1 MPEPVKIPVSMPLST
16 PEPMLSEMPTVRKR
30 YIVTGQIQDVG
41 YRTLV
46 KQKARKKGLIGVVRN
61 LADGTV
67 EIICEAEPGAI
78 DAFLKDIDKRTDNP
92 SPLDIDVS
100 NIVESPPA
108 PAGEYKS
115 FEVDYGK
122 KLSFAERSTKDRE
135 EITVLGTSMANQKLN
150 GLGQKMDRLG
160 DKMDGVGKD
169 VREVGQKVDG
179 VGKAVECVGQKVDSM
194 HGDMNK
200 RFDHMAQR
208 YDLIALSLVKAIDRM
223 DRNSKITDKAIE
235 QSRKEAAASNRELAK
250 AVNFMIKKLS
260 GKPASQKPRKAR
272 K

>member
-1 MPEPVKIPVSMPLST
+1 MPI
-16 PEPMLSEMPTVRKR
+16 VRKR
-30 YIVTGQIQDVG
+30 YIVTGQVQDVG

-46 KQKARKKGLIGVVRN
+46 KQKARKKGLKGVARN

-67 EIICEAEPGAI
+67 EIVCEGEPGAI
-78 DAFLKDIDKRTDNP
+78 DGFLKDIDQKTDDP

-100 NIVESPPA
+100 NIVESLPA

-135 EITVLGTSMANQKLN
+135 EITVLGNAMANQKLN

-160 DKMDGVGKD
+160 DKMDGVGAD

-179 VGKAVECVGQKVDSM
+179 VGKAVESVGQKVDGVGKAVESVGQKVDGVGKDVRNM
-194 HGDMNK
+194 HVDMNK

-250 AVNFMIKKLS
+250 AVKFMIRKLS
-260 GKPASQKPRKAR
+260 DRPIPRKTSGKKKR
-272 K
+272 